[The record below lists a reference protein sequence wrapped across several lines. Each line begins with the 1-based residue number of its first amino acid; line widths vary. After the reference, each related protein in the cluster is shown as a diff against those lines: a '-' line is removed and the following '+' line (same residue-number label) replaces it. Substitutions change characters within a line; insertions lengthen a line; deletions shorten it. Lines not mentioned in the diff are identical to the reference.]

1 MEKIYVVCWGASSCD
16 DDGNAHANA
25 GVYGVY
31 TTKSAA
37 LKGLVEFKDLM
48 IEETKNDIDPD
59 GEYPDLLDD
68 IKVYG
73 SEQEEY
79 FEIDYTLG
87 TEPCEG
93 YITISEQ

>member
-1 MEKIYVVCWGASSCD
+1 MENLYIVCWGASSCD

-25 GVYGVY
+25 GVHGVY
-31 TTKSAA
+31 KTKSAA
-37 LKGLVEFKDLM
+37 LEGLVECKDSM
-48 IEETKNDIDPD
+48 IADTKNDLDPD
-59 GEYPDLLDD
+59 GEFPELLDD

-79 FEIDYTLG
+79 FEIDYILG
-87 TEPCEG
+87 TEPCEV